1 MWKTVRRLVCASS
14 LCAAFAATSA
24 MASESRV
31 VAFAF
36 ACDGTPKLINLTFTN
51 LGAAA
56 TRFVQ
61 GAEISLFEN
70 HGGLQYIVMNM
81 LSDSTK
87 TMITMGGPNE
97 NHVYR
102 DFTGFFS
109 IPITNGSM
117 AGTLTGSCQ
126 GGGQIQGLLKI
137 DFFS

>member
-36 ACDGTPKLINLTFTN
+36 ACDGTPKLINLTFTG

-70 HGGLQYIVMNM
+70 HGGLQYIVVNL
-81 LSDSTK
+81 LSDPTK

-97 NHVYR
+97 NRAFR
-102 DFTGFFS
+102 DFTGFYS
-109 IPITNGSM
+109 IPNVNGTIP
-117 AGTLTGSCQ
+117 GTLTGSCQ
-126 GGGQIQGLLKI
+126 GGG
-137 DFFS
+137 